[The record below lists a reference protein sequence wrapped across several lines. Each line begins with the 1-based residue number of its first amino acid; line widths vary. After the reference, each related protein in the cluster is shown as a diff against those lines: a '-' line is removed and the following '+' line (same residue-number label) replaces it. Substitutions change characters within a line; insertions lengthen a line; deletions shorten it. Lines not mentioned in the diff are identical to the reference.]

1 MNTLEEEFMALE
13 AEIEQRLE
21 RYKELCERMGFDFR
35 EHAEDL
41 VDKSEGVY

>member
-1 MNTLEEEFMALE
+1 MSSLEEEFILLE
-13 AEIEQRLE
+13 AELEQGLE

-41 VDKSEGVY
+41 IDKSEGKY